1 MHLTFFRLS
10 RGANRFEDYTLVFSD
25 FLLTFALRFNGL
37 IIYHL
42 PAFLRFKTV
51 MSGLIGKKIGMT
63 SVYNAD
69 GQALACTVIE
79 TGPCVVTQV
88 KTEET
93 DGYSAIQ
100 LGYGEKREKRTNRP
114 EMGHFKKANTTPKR
128 KLVEFKTFEQELALG
143 QTLVV
148 TDVFAEGDFVD
159 VVGTAK
165 GRGFQGVVKRH
176 GFGGVG
182 GQTHGQHNR
191 GRHPGSIGACSF
203 PSRVFKGLRM
213 AGRMGGNRVKVQNLR
228 IVKVMAEQN
237 LLVVSGSV
245 PGAKNSFVILE
256 K

>member
-1 MHLTFFRLS
+1 
-10 RGANRFEDYTLVFSD
+10 
-25 FLLTFALRFNGL
+25 
-37 IIYHL
+37 
-42 PAFLRFKTV
+42 

-88 KTEET
+88 RTKDK
-93 DGYSAIQ
+93 DGYEAVQ
-100 LGYGEKREKRTNRP
+100 LGFGEKKEKNTNKP
-114 EMGHFKKANTTPKR
+114 MLGHFKAANTTPKR
-128 KLVEFKTFEQELALG
+128 KLVEFKEFEQQFELG
-143 QTLVV
+143 TTLQVG
-148 TDVFAEGDFVD
+148 DVFGEGDFVD

-191 GRHPGSIGACSF
+191 GRAPGSIGACSF
-203 PSRVFKGLRM
+203 PSRVFKGIRM
-213 AGRMGGNRVKVQNLR
+213 AGRMGGNRVTVQNL
-228 IVKVMAEQN
+228 KVLRVMPDQN

-245 PGAKNSFVILE
+245 PGAKNSFVIIE

>member
-1 MHLTFFRLS
+1 
-10 RGANRFEDYTLVFSD
+10 
-25 FLLTFALRFNGL
+25 
-37 IIYHL
+37 
-42 PAFLRFKTV
+42 

-88 KTEET
+88 RSVEK
-93 DGYSAIQ
+93 DGYTAVQ
-100 LGYGEKREKRTNRP
+100 LGYGDKKEKHSNKP
-114 EMGHFKKANTTPKR
+114 ELGHFKKAGTTPKR
-128 KLVEFKTFEQELALG
+128 KLVEFKEFEQELALG
-143 QTLVV
+143 ATLTVA
-148 TDVFAEGDFVD
+148 DVFAETDFVD

-176 GFGGVG
+176 GFAGVG

-228 IVKVMAEQN
+228 VLRVLPEQN

-245 PGAKNSFVILE
+245 PGAKNSYVIIE

>member
-1 MHLTFFRLS
+1 
-10 RGANRFEDYTLVFSD
+10 
-25 FLLTFALRFNGL
+25 
-37 IIYHL
+37 
-42 PAFLRFKTV
+42 
-51 MSGLIGKKIGMT
+51 MT

-88 KTEET
+88 RTKDK
-93 DGYSAIQ
+93 DGYEAVQ
-100 LGYGEKREKRTNRP
+100 LGYGEKREKNTNKP
-114 EMGHFKKANTTPKR
+114 MLGHFKAANTTPKR
-128 KLVEFKTFEQELALG
+128 KLVEFKEFEQSFNLG
-143 QTLVV
+143 DTLLIG
-148 TDVFAEGDFVD
+148 DVFGEGDFVD

-191 GRHPGSIGACSF
+191 LRHPGSIGACSF

-213 AGRMGGNRVKVQNLR
+213 AGRMGGNRVTVQNLR
-228 IVKVMAEQN
+228 VLRVMPDQN

-245 PGAKNSFVILE
+245 PGAKNSFVIIE

>member
-1 MHLTFFRLS
+1 
-10 RGANRFEDYTLVFSD
+10 
-25 FLLTFALRFNGL
+25 
-37 IIYHL
+37 
-42 PAFLRFKTV
+42 

-63 SVYNAD
+63 SLYNAD

-79 TGPCVVTQV
+79 AGPCVVTQV
-88 KTEET
+88 KTQEK
-93 DGYSAIQ
+93 DGYTAIQ
-100 LGYGEKREKRTNRP
+100 LGYGEKKEKRTTAQLL
-114 EMGHFKKANTTPKR
+114 GHFKKANTTPKR
-128 KLVEFKTFEQELALG
+128 KLVEFKEFEQGLALG
-143 QTLVV
+143 QTLSV
-148 TDVFAEGDFVD
+148 TDVFAEGDFLD

-191 GRHPGSIGACSF
+191 QRHPGSIGACSF

-213 AGRMGGNRVKVQNLR
+213 AGRMGNNRVKVQNLR
-228 IVKVMAEQN
+228 VLKVLPEQN
-237 LLVVSGSV
+237 LIVISGSV

>member
-1 MHLTFFRLS
+1 
-10 RGANRFEDYTLVFSD
+10 
-25 FLLTFALRFNGL
+25 
-37 IIYHL
+37 
-42 PAFLRFKTV
+42 
-51 MSGLIGKKIGMT
+51 MT

-88 KTEET
+88 RTAEK
-93 DGYSAIQ
+93 DGYEAVQ
-100 LGYGEKREKRTNRP
+100 LGFGEKKEKHTNKP
-114 EMGHFKKANTTPKR
+114 SLGHFKKASTTPKR
-128 KLVEFKTFEQELALG
+128 KLVEFKEFTKEFNLG
-143 QTLVV
+143 DTLQVA
-148 TDVFAEGDFVD
+148 DVFVEGDFVD

-191 GRHPGSIGACSF
+191 QRHPGSVGACSF

-213 AGRMGGNRVKVQNLR
+213 AGRMGGNRVKVQNLK
-228 IVKVMAEQN
+228 VLKVMPEQN
-237 LLVVSGSV
+237 LLVISGSV
-245 PGAKNSFVILE
+245 PGAKNSYVIIE